1 MIDHVSLGVRD
12 LSRATAFYERV
23 LGTLGWRLHDAKATE
38 VAFGPPGDWC
48 FFLYPAA
55 PADAIVGA
63 RMHLAFRAADRGL
76 VREFHDTALALGATR
91 VPDRD
96 PDERPQ
102 FGADYYGAVL
112 RDPDGHAIEVLTR
125 AGERAV
131 AA

>member
-1 MIDHVSLGVRD
+1 MIDHVSIGVRD
-12 LSRATAFYERV
+12 LARATAFYERV
-23 LGTLGWRLHDAKATE
+23 LGTIGWRLHQAKDGE
-38 VAFGPPGDWC
+38 VAFGPPDDWC

-55 PADAIVGA
+55 ADDAIVGA
-63 RMHLAFRAADRGL
+63 RMHLAFRGADRRA
-76 VREFHDTALALGATR
+76 VRDFHATALTLGAAS

-125 AGERAV
+125 AGERA
-131 AA
+131 A

>member
-12 LSRATAFYERV
+12 LARATDFYARV
-23 LGTLGWRLHDAKATE
+23 LGTIGWRLHAAKDTE
-38 VAFGPPGDWC
+38 VAFGPPDDWC
-48 FFLYPAA
+48 FFLYPAEA
-55 PADAIVGA
+55 NDAIVGA
-63 RMHLAFRAADRGL
+63 RMHLAFRAADCGT
-76 VREFHDTALALGATR
+76 VRDFHATAVAQGASR

-125 AGERAV
+125 VGERGV

>member
-12 LSRATAFYERV
+12 LARATGFYENV
-23 LGTLGWRLHDAKATE
+23 LGTIGWRLHQAKDSE
-38 VAFGPPGDWC
+38 VAFGPPDDWC

-55 PADAIVGA
+55 PDDAIVGA
-63 RMHLAFRAADRGL
+63 RMHLAFRAADRGA
-76 VREFHDTALALGATR
+76 VREFHASALAHGASR

-96 PDERPQ
+96 PDARPQ

-125 AGERAV
+125 NGERA
-131 AA
+131 

>member
-12 LSRATAFYERV
+12 LARATDFYQRV
-23 LGTLGWRLHDAKATE
+23 LGTIGWRLHEAKETE
-38 VAFGPPGDWC
+38 VAFGPPDDWC
-48 FFLYPAA
+48 FFLYPAD

-63 RMHLAFRAADRGL
+63 RMHLAFRAADRGV
-76 VREFHDTALALGATR
+76 VREFHALALARGASS

-102 FGADYYGAVL
+102 FGPDYYGGVL

-125 AGERAV
+125 AGEREV